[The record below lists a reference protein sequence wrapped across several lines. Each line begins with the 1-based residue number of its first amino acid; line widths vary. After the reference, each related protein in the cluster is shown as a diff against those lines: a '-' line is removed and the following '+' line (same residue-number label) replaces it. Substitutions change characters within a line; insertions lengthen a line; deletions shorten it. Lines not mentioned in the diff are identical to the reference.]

1 MENLEAIALQIYH
14 VIFGTQ
20 SSVTVEDQEYQ
31 VQFTSRAKLRFIR
44 IKDYMFLEQNP
55 AKGSRWGKM
64 AREGHNILWVIKN
77 GAYIAQVRDE
87 KFHQL

>member
-1 MENLEAIALQIYH
+1 MENLEEEALLINEAI
-14 VIFGTQ
+14 FNNKP
-20 SSVTVEDQEYQ
+20 SVTIDDIEYM
-31 VQFTSRAKLRFIR
+31 VKYTSRAKLRFIR

-77 GAYIAQVRDE
+77 GNYHATVRDN
-87 KFHQL
+87 KFHLL